1 VALAG
6 AAVAML
12 ICGPEVEKVLH
23 EVEWP
28 TILFFVGLFVMVGAL
43 EATGF
48 IELVAH
54 SLASASGSLAGTA
67 MIVMWG
73 SGIASGIVD
82 NIPFTAT
89 MIPVVEG
96 LAEARGYDAA
106 TTEPLWWSLSLG
118 ACLGGNFTLI
128 GASANLVVAGL
139 VAREGMTTFTFLR
152 FMLWGFPLTLVALA
166 ISSAY
171 ILIFQL

>member
-1 VALAG
+1 
-6 AAVAML
+6 M
-12 ICGPEVEKVLH
+12 H

-48 IELVAH
+48 IELVAE

-96 LAEARGYDAA
+96 LAEARGYDEA

-139 VAREGMTTFTFLR
+139 VAREGMTTFTFFR
-152 FMLWGFPLTLVALA
+152 FLLWGFPLTLVALV

>member
-1 VALAG
+1 MALAG

-12 ICGPEVEKVLH
+12 VCGPEVETVLH

-43 EATGF
+43 ESTGF
-48 IELVAH
+48 IEIVAH

-73 SGIASGIVD
+73 SGFASGVVD

-89 MIPVVEG
+89 MIPVIEG
-96 LAEARGYDAA
+96 AGRIARLRCRRDASRCGGRS
-106 TTEPLWWSLSLG
+106 LW
-118 ACLGGNFTLI
+118 AR
-128 GASANLVVAGL
+128 ASA
-139 VAREGMTTFTFLR
+139 ETS
-152 FMLWGFPLTLVALA
+152 P
-166 ISSAY
+166 
-171 ILIFQL
+171 